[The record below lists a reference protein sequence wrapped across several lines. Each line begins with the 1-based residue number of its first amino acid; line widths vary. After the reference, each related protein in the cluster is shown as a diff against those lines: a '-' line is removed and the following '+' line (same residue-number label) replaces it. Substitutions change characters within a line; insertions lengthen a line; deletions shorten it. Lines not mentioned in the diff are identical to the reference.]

1 MKSTSAY
8 RKVRRMSPYE
18 ECAGPFSDLAIEK
31 DGLIVHFGN
40 VNLILPLEME
50 PTLRPFMGKRISILR
65 TDIPHKQYIIRM
77 LSENSAGGI
86 GSERGCR

>member
-1 MKSTSAY
+1 MKSPLVA
-8 RKVRRMSPYE
+8 RKVHHLLPYE
-18 ECAGPFSDLAIEK
+18 ECPGPFSDLAIEK
-31 DGLIVHFGN
+31 DGLIAHVGN